1 MQREALGKYAERKG
15 LKLAWFEDR
24 GSGADPTRPQLE
36 AMMVRVRQGEFDRVI
51 VWKLDRLARSVVHAA
66 QLIEELNGLGVA
78 FVSYTE
84 ALDTNTPMGKA
95 MLNIAAVF
103 AQLERDIITERN
115 RAMQEAARAR
125 GKHIGRP
132 PKYSLDESGQ
142 VWRGK
147 ECLGPLDKADL
158 PKSTKSRLR
167 RRVPKDPPP
176 LPPQDQAQNPRVPNV
191 TTNGP

>member
-132 PKYSLDESGQ
+132 PAYTVKDGY
-142 VWRGK
+142 VWKDTEG
-147 ECLGPLDKADL
+147 LG
-158 PKSTKSRLR
+158 
-167 RRVPKDPPP
+167 
-176 LPPQDQAQNPRVPNV
+176 
-191 TTNGP
+191 